1 MKKETVFET
10 ADGKKLRLSLNI
22 RDMME
27 IERDIDCSLFA
38 LMTEV
43 GMGSTRNM
51 TVRFTASVLRHAMPK
66 GTTEEEV
73 EKLIEEHCYAGGTL
87 DGLNAVALNT
97 ILRRGCS
104 RREKSKR
111 RRRRSSR
118 CLVPRMGGRE

>member
-1 MKKETVFET
+1 MNVSKENQELKKETVFET

-66 GTTEEEV
+66 GTTEEDV

-97 ILRRGCS
+97 LFATGMFTPGKVEEAAE
-104 RREKSKR
+104 EK
-111 RRRRSSR
+111 
-118 CLVPRMGGRE
+118 

>member
-10 ADGKKLRLSLNI
+10 TNGKKLRLSLNI

-51 TVRFTASVLRHAMPK
+51 TVRVTACVLRRAMPR
-66 GTTEEEV
+66 GTTGEDVEE
-73 EKLIEEHCYAGGTL
+73 LIEEHCYAGGTL

-97 ILRRGCS
+97 LFATGMFTPGKVEEAAE
-104 RREKSKR
+104 EK
-111 RRRRSSR
+111 
-118 CLVPRMGGRE
+118 